1 LAVDAAGVAE
11 HMASESTDAAITAP
25 ELVPVD
31 AGEVEEM
38 RPQVVAGGP
47 LQLIRDICNHVSYPH
62 ATKTT

>member
-1 LAVDAAGVAE
+1 MLSTCYALIPLSYHFFGYIFRGVGETSLNLAVDAAGVAG

-38 RPQVVAGGP
+38 
-47 LQLIRDICNHVSYPH
+47 
-62 ATKTT
+62 